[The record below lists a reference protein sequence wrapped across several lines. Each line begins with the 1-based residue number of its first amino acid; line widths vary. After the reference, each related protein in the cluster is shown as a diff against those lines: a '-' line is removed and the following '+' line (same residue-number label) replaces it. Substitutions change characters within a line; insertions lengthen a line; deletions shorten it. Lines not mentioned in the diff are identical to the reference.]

1 MNIIVD
7 GRYQIVK
14 KLGKGGFAHTY
25 LAKNLTVSGEPQ
37 CVVKQLRPKVEHPR
51 MLQLFRL
58 EAAILDRFQHHQ
70 IPKLLECFEHEG
82 DRFLVQDFVAGDDLT
97 KEFTIGHHWSE
108 AKVIDFLREM
118 LQILAYIH
126 QERVIH
132 RDIKP
137 ANIIRR
143 WDCGKLCLIDFGA
156 VLDIAN
162 QSTTIDTVVGTPGY
176 QAPEQIE
183 GEATFASDIYGL
195 GMTAIQFITGQ
206 YPLHLAR
213 NDTQRL
219 VWRDFAT
226 VGDRLAVI
234 LDRMIR
240 FDVADRYQST
250 AAVLED
256 LDALSTEFEEIS
268 PVTKIQELNE
278 DPVGGASP
286 FLGNAAGMEHRGFSG
301 RVLAIMLIL
310 GLGSIGAMAILQS
323 TQTDPN
329 KAIIEARIDR
339 I

>member
-14 KLGKGGFAHTY
+14 KLGQGGFARTY
-25 LAKNLTVSGEPQ
+25 LARNLTLLGEPQ

-58 EAAILDRFQHHQ
+58 EAAILDRFQHQQ
-70 IPKLLECFEHEG
+70 IPKQLECFEHEG
-82 DRFLVQDFVAGDDLT
+82 DHFLVQDFVPGDDLT
-97 KEFTIGHHWSE
+97 SEFTIGHHWSE

-118 LQILAYIH
+118 LQVVGYVH
-126 QERVIH
+126 QKQIIH

-143 WDCGKLCLIDFGA
+143 WECGKLCLIDFGA
-156 VLDIAN
+156 VLDVAN
-162 QSTTIDTVVGTPGY
+162 ESTTIDTVVGTPGY
-176 QAPEQIE
+176 QAPEQMN
-183 GEATFASDIYGL
+183 GAATFGSDIYGL

-213 NDTQRL
+213 NDAQRL
-219 VWRDFAT
+219 VWRDLAT

-250 AAVLED
+250 AAVLKD
-256 LDALSTEFEEIS
+256 LDALFIEIDFDIEEVVK
-268 PVTKIQELNE
+268 VTTIQDLDG
-278 DPVGGASP
+278 DPNRPLAGKVLVIMVL
-286 FLGNAAGMEHRGFSG
+286 LGM
-301 RVLAIMLIL
+301 V
-310 GLGSIGAMAILQS
+310 SIGAVTVLQTNYTATIDS
-323 TQTDPN
+323 
-329 KAIIEARIDR
+329 IIQVKDR
-339 I
+339 CSNCR